1 MDIQINLRRGDF
13 EAMHPTAK
21 LLNFDAEK
29 MVYFGDK
36 SESINSQWS
45 TWCACIGMQYL
56 EVKEAQKVAVPE
68 WISVDDWLPEFEQE
82 VLLLSSGRERLIGQY
97 LPATANE
104 FGTHFDEGFW
114 INGGASIVLSATH
127 WMPIL
132 DLPEAQEQN

>member
-45 TWCACIGMQYL
+45 TWCACIGMQYF
-56 EVKEAQKVAVPE
+56 EVEEAQKVAVPE
-68 WISVDDWLPEFEQE
+68 WINVNLLSPQIDTKVLICVGDDVEVAFYRDFEGCGYFEDYQDCVYWMPLPETM
-82 VLLLSSGRERLIGQY
+82 I
-97 LPATANE
+97 
-104 FGTHFDEGFW
+104 
-114 INGGASIVLSATH
+114 
-127 WMPIL
+127 
-132 DLPEAQEQN
+132 EAQEQVG